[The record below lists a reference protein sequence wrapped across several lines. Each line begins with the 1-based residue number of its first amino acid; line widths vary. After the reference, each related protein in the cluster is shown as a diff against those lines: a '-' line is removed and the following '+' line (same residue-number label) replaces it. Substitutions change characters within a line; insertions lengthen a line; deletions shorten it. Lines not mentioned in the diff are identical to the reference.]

1 MLTVGEA
8 IRQRRSVR
16 SFLDKPV
23 PREMIDEIVEAA
35 RLAPSGS
42 NRQPWRF
49 LVVTDPEER
58 TKLRQ
63 ICWDQAFIEQAPVV
77 FVCCADLAA
86 YSKVSRL
93 KRSQEF
99 IDYGVTKTLS
109 GRFADPEFRA
119 ALANMP
125 DSDLNVF
132 VAPAVANTYIAIEH
146 MVLTATALGLGCC
159 WVGALGGEGEIH
171 ELFNLPRTLIVAA
184 VLPVGYTDVLP
195 SPRPRIS
202 LSEILLRPLEA
213 ESRKS

>member
-8 IRQRRSVR
+8 IQQRRSIR
-16 SFLDKPV
+16 KFLDKPV
-23 PREMIDEIVEAA
+23 SREMIDEILEAA
-35 RLAPSGS
+35 RLAPSAS

-49 LVVTDPEER
+49 IVVTDPEER
-58 TKLRQ
+58 AKLRR

-77 FVCCADLAA
+77 FVCCADLIA
-86 YSKVSRL
+86 YSQPSRL

-119 ALANMP
+119 ALLKMP
-125 DSDLNVF
+125 DPDLSVF

-146 MVLTATALGLGCC
+146 MVLTATALGLGSC
-159 WVGALGGEGEIH
+159 WVGALGEEGEINV
-171 ELFNLPRTLIVAA
+171 LFNLPKTLVVVA
-184 VLPVGYTDVLP
+184 VLPVGYPVATP
-195 SPRPRIS
+195 PPRPRVS

-213 ESRKS
+213 VVK

>member
-1 MLTVGEA
+1 MMDEML
-8 IRQRRSVR
+8 
-16 SFLDKPV
+16 
-23 PREMIDEIVEAA
+23 EAA
-35 RLAPSGS
+35 RLAPSGG

-49 LVVTDPEER
+49 IVVTDPEEKA
-58 TKLRQ
+58 KLRK

-77 FVCCADLAA
+77 FVCCADLTA
-86 YSKVSRL
+86 YSQASRL

-99 IDYGVTKTLS
+99 IDYGVTGTLS

-119 ALANMP
+119 SLLKLP
-125 DSDLNVF
+125 DSDLSLF

-171 ELFNLPRTLIVAA
+171 ALFNLPKTLVVAA
-184 VLPVGYTDVLP
+184 VLPVGYPDKVP
-195 SPRPRIS
+195 PPRPRIP

-213 ESRKS
+213 AVK